1 MAIKY
6 AGLAL
11 IAGVVVAFVAPI
23 FMPGYALISPVDQT
37 DFVAARDAL
46 GDSPVLA
53 HWVNFISLISL
64 SLMIF
69 AFLVLYPLASR
80 QGGLAGKILQFGIVA
95 SIIEWGILMVATGMR
110 HFVIHLMQ
118 RSELAEGTQAR
129 DAFQDTALAV
139 HTDMA
144 AVTIAFVAL
153 YPLAS
158 IAVGLG
164 LANRFASMDLYK
176 ITAYVMAAAGL
187 LGLVNFLFAM
197 SAPDL
202 GFETLLLINNLA
214 LYIGGVCFIIVGYGM
229 YRGRNELAEEG
240 SSD

>member
-11 IAGVVVAFVAPI
+11 IAGVVLAFVAPI
-23 FMPGYALISPVDQT
+23 FMPGYALIYPVDQT
-37 DFVAARDAL
+37 DFAAARDAL

-95 SIIEWGILMVATGMR
+95 SIIEWGILIVATGMR

-118 RSELAEGTQAR
+118 RSELTEGTPSPEEFQA
-129 DAFQDTALAV
+129 AALAV

-176 ITAYVMAAAGL
+176 VTAYVMAAAGL

-197 SAPDL
+197 SAPDM

>member
-11 IAGVVVAFVAPI
+11 IAGVVLAFVAPI
-23 FMPGYALISPVDQT
+23 FMPGYALIYPVDQT
-37 DFVAARDAL
+37 DFAAARDAL

-95 SIIEWGILMVATGMR
+95 SIIEWGILIVATGMR

-118 RSELAEGTQAR
+118 RSELTEGTPSPEEFQA
-129 DAFQDTALAV
+129 AALAV

-176 ITAYVMAAAGL
+176 VTAYVMAAAGL

-229 YRGRNELAEEG
+229 YKGRNELAEED

>member
-1 MAIKY
+1 MKY

-11 IAGVVVAFVAPI
+11 IAGVVLTFVAPI
-23 FMPGYALISPVDQT
+23 FMPGYALIYPVDQT
-37 DFVAARDAL
+37 DFAAARDAL

-53 HWVNFISLISL
+53 HWVNFVSLISL

-80 QGGLAGKILQFGIVA
+80 QGGLAGKILQFGIIV
-95 SIIEWGILMVATGMR
+95 SIMEWGILIIAGGMR

-118 RSELAEGTQAR
+118 RSELTEGIPPPKAFT
-129 DAFQDTALAV
+129 DAALAV

-164 LANRFASMDLYK
+164 LANRFASMDIYK
-176 ITAYVMAAAGL
+176 VASYVMAAAGL

-197 SAPDL
+197 SAPDM
-202 GFETLLLINNLA
+202 GFQTLILINNLA

-229 YRGRNELAEEG
+229 YKGRNELAEED
-240 SSD
+240 SSS